1 MQAGD
6 KVRLI
11 ANPGRVGILSNET
24 GGSASRPKVLVNFL
38 DGTEEWFP
46 LGALE
51 KLERDSENPYQLIQR
66 GRFGRVDDLRGAVT
80 YCRLNGKLANLIY
93 SLNSTNTEFLAYQ
106 FKPVLQ
112 FLDSPSEG
120 ILIADEVGLG
130 KTIEAGLIW
139 TELRARRDA
148 QRLLVVC
155 PAMLCEKWK
164 RELATRFGMRADIV
178 KAGELLQ
185 ALKGAERDSSTDF
198 ALIASLQGLR
208 PPKGWDDEDEPSNT
222 EAARLARHLDDLG
235 VGEPLLDLV
244 VIDEA
249 HYLRN
254 RETQTYRLGELLR
267 PLAQAMVLLTATPIH
282 LRNTDLFNLVRM
294 LDEDAFP
301 SQQAFEW
308 TLSANAPMV
317 ALRDQ
322 VRQSILTQDEFAASV
337 QQAQSSTLDF
347 YQDSEQLKY
356 LQEHPPDDETLAS
369 ARGRAELAEQLDRIN
384 PLSKVITRTLKRDV
398 QEFRVKREPHVIK
411 TRMSPPEADFY
422 AQVTEKVREFCEVRY
437 GAEGFILTIPQR
449 QMASSMAAACRSWI
463 RGRSSRAEVQ
473 EIVYELGE
481 EIDQWGDDSV
491 GPLLSELKRIAAVVG
506 SFNVLAANDGKYRDL
521 VRNLQAYWK
530 TDHGRK
536 VVLFSFF
543 KDTLYYLAERLL
555 ADGIESAV
563 LHGSMDKQEVLD
575 RFEAADGPRIL
586 LSSEVASEG
595 VDLQFSSLLIN
606 YDLPW
611 NPAKIEQRIG
621 RIDRIGQEQPKVLI
635 WNLLYADTIDER
647 VHDRLLDRL
656 NIFRNALGSMEDTLG
671 QQIGR
676 LTRDLLSH
684 KLTPQQ
690 ELDRIDQARVALA
703 NGKRIQE
710 QVEAQSSHLIAHG
723 DFIQRK
729 VHAANE
735 LGRYIRGEDLL
746 AYVRDFFGRHFEGTR
761 LLNLN
766 QDELFRLELS
776 VEARVAFEDFLKAHR
791 LTGRTALLANPPPML
806 RFDNQMQ
813 RTKAGIEVIRQ
824 DHPLVRFVGQQIR
837 AKGGETGYL
846 PVSAIQVASTDLT
859 AIQPGIY
866 VYQVVRWSI
875 SGAREIER
883 IEYLAKS
890 YPGGAS
896 LDGDKAEWLVN
907 QAALAG
913 KDWLGAAG
921 SIDTQRAADLQDN
934 CLEELEDY
942 FKQYELAQRRENV
955 DRVRMMQASLK
966 RDLARRSTIIEEK
979 IRNYRGSG
987 VPAKMRMIPAEE
999 GKLKKERRRI
1009 EQRLE
1014 ELELKA
1020 DIQAQSS
1027 AVSAGLI
1034 RVG

>member
-11 ANPGRVGILSNET
+11 ANPGRVGILSNEI
-24 GGSASRPKVLVNFL
+24 GGSASRPKVLVHFL

-46 LGALE
+46 PGALE
-51 KLERDSENPYQLIQR
+51 KMERETENPYQLIQR

-93 SLNSTNTEFLAYQ
+93 SLNATNTEFLAYQ

-112 FLDSPSEG
+112 FLDSPSDG

-164 RELATRFGMRADIV
+164 RELALRFGVRADVV

-185 ALKGAERDSSTDF
+185 ALQGAARDSSTDF
-198 ALIASLQGLR
+198 ALVASLQGLR
-208 PPKGWDDEDEPSNT
+208 PPKGWDDANESGNSD
-222 EAARLARHLDDLG
+222 AARLARYLDDLG
-235 VGEPLLDLV
+235 VGQPLLDLV

-254 RETQTYRLGELLR
+254 RETQAYRLGELLR

-322 VRQSILTQDEFAASV
+322 VRQSVLTQAEFAAAV
-337 QQAQSSTLDF
+337 REAQRSAFNF

-356 LQEHPPDDETLAS
+356 LLEHPPASETLAS
-369 ARGRAELAEQLDRIN
+369 ARGRAELAEQLDRVN

-411 TRMSPPEADFY
+411 ARMSGSEADFY
-422 AQVTEKVREFCEVRY
+422 AQVTEKVREFCAARY
-437 GAEGFILTIPQR
+437 GTEGFILTIPQR
-449 QMASSMAAACRSWI
+449 QMASSMAAACRRWM
-463 RGRSSRAEVQ
+463 RGGSSDVDFQ
-473 EIVYELGE
+473 EMAYELGE
-481 EIDQWGDDSV
+481 EFDEWGDGGM
-491 GPLLSELKRIAAVVG
+491 GPLLAALRRIVAAVG
-506 SFNVLAANDGKYRDL
+506 SVDVLAANDGKYRDL
-521 VRNLQAYWK
+521 IRNLKDYWQA
-530 TDHGRK
+530 DPSRK
-536 VVLFSFF
+536 VVLFSYF
-543 KDTLYYLAERLL
+543 KDTLYYLADRLQ
-555 ADGIESAV
+555 ADGIESVV
-563 LHGSMDKQEVLD
+563 LHGGMDKQQVLD
-575 RFEAADGPRIL
+575 RFEAGDGPPIL
-586 LSSEVASEG
+586 LSTEVASEG

-621 RIDRIGQEQPKVLI
+621 RIDRIGQAQPKILI

-647 VHDRLLDRL
+647 VHDRLLERL
-656 NIFRNALGSMEDTLG
+656 DIFRNALGSMEDTLG
-671 QQIGR
+671 QEIHR

-684 KLTPQQ
+684 RLTPQQ
-690 ELDRIDQARVALA
+690 ELDRIDQACVALA
-703 NGKRIQE
+703 TEKLIQE
-710 QVEAQSSHLIAHG
+710 KVEAESSHLIAHG
-723 DFIQRK
+723 DFIQNK
-729 VHAANE
+729 VNAANE
-735 LGRYIRGEDLL
+735 LGRYIRGDDLL
-746 AYVRDFFGRHFEGTR
+746 AYVRDFFRRHFEGTR
-761 LLNLN
+761 LISPH
-766 QDELFRLELS
+766 QDERYRLELS
-776 VEARVAFEDFLKAHR
+776 VEARVAFADFLKTHR
-791 LTGRTALLANPPPML
+791 LTGRTALLANPPPLL
-806 RFDNQMQ
+806 RFDNQM
-813 RTKAGIEVIRQ
+813 RRANAGIEAIRQ
-824 DHPLVRFVGQQIR
+824 DHPLVRFVTQQIR
-837 AKGGETGYL
+837 GQGGETGYL
-846 PVSAIQVASTDLT
+846 PVSAIRVASTDLG
-859 AIQPGIY
+859 AIPPGIY

-883 IEYLAKS
+883 LEYLAKS

-896 LDGDKAEWLVN
+896 LDGDKAERLVN
-907 QAALAG
+907 KAALAG
-913 KDWLGAAG
+913 TDWLGAAG
-921 SIDTQRAADLQDN
+921 SIDTQRAADLQDD
-934 CLEELEDY
+934 CLAELAGY
-942 FKQYELAQRRENV
+942 FEQFVLAQRRENA
-955 DRVRMMQASLK
+955 DRVRQMQASLQ
-966 RDLARRSTIIEEK
+966 RDLARRSAAIEER
-979 IRNYRGSG
+979 IRTYQGSG
-987 VPAKMRMIPAEE
+987 VPAKMRMIPAER
-999 GKLKKERRRI
+999 GKLDKERRRV

-1014 ELELKA
+1014 ELGLKA
-1020 DIQAQSS
+1020 DIQSQDT

-1034 RVG
+1034 LVG